1 MMNQVSEINIKKTK
15 IITAKK
21 FFTLRKI
28 YKQAV
33 EKIGCFFSER
43 SVKPIQEEIDNKT
56 IALVI
61 STTKLTGR
69 LLQAAIREYQRQRQN
84 HKNNKQVKGYQGKQ
98 TIKQLVKSGAALSNI
113 EITDQNIKS
122 FESVAKKYGID
133 YALKKDNSQEPPK
146 YLVFFKGKDVDV
158 ISMAFDEYSK
168 KQLREKPS
176 LRKMLSQ
183 MREKAKS
190 INPKDRARRK
200 KQERDI

>member
-1 MMNQVSEINIKKTK
+1 M
-15 IITAKK
+15 
-21 FFTLRKI
+21 
-28 YKQAV
+28 
-33 EKIGCFFSER
+33 
-43 SVKPIQEEIDNKT
+43 KPIQEEIDNKT

-122 FESVAKKYGID
+122 FESVAKKYGVD

-168 KQLREKPS
+168 KQFKEKPS

-183 MREKAKS
+183 MKELAKA

-200 KQERDI
+200 EQERDI

>member
-21 FFTLRKI
+21 FFTLKKI

-56 IALVI
+56 VALVI
-61 STTKLTGR
+61 STSKMTGR
-69 LLQAAIREYQRQRQN
+69 VLQAAIRELQRQRQK
-84 HKNNKQVKGYQGKQ
+84 HQNKSYQGKQ
-98 TIKQLVKSGAALSNI
+98 TIKQLVESGAALSNI
-113 EITDQNIKS
+113 EITNKNIKS
-122 FESVAKKYGID
+122 FEPVAKKYGLD
-133 YALKKDNSQEPPK
+133 YALKKDKSQKPPK
-146 YLVFFKGKDVDV
+146 YIVFFKGKDIDV
-158 ISMAFDEYSK
+158 INMAFQEYSQ

-176 LRKMLSQ
+176 IRKMLSQ
-183 MREKAKS
+183 MKEIAKT

-200 KQERDI
+200 EQERDI

>member
-1 MMNQVSEINIKKTK
+1 MS
-15 IITAKK
+15 
-21 FFTLRKI
+21 
-28 YKQAV
+28 
-33 EKIGCFFSER
+33 
-43 SVKPIQEEIDNKT
+43 IQEEIDNKT

-61 STTKLTGR
+61 STTKMTGR
-69 LLQAAIREYQRQRQN
+69 VLQAAIRELQRQRQK
-84 HKNNKQVKGYQGKQ
+84 HQNKSYQGKQ
-98 TIKQLVKSGAALSNI
+98 TIKQLVESGAALSNI
-113 EITDQNIKS
+113 EITNKNIKS
-122 FESVAKKYGID
+122 FEPVAKKYGVD

-183 MREKAKS
+183 MKELAKA

-200 KQERDI
+200 EQERDI

>member
-1 MMNQVSEINIKKTK
+1 M
-15 IITAKK
+15 
-21 FFTLRKI
+21 
-28 YKQAV
+28 
-33 EKIGCFFSER
+33 
-43 SVKPIQEEIDNKT
+43 KPIQEEFDNKT

-69 LLQAAIREYQRQRQN
+69 LLQAAIREYQRQWQN
-84 HKNNKQVKGYQGKQ
+84 HKNNKQVKDYQGKQ
-98 TIKQLVKSGAALSNI
+98 TIKQLVKLGAALSNI

-122 FESVAKKYGID
+122 FESVAKKYGVD

-183 MREKAKS
+183 MKEKAKS
-190 INPKDRARRK
+190 INPKDRAHRK
-200 KQERDI
+200 EQERDI